1 MLYVIVSMGYV
12 RGTVANIM
20 PWYASKNDICQG
32 GKKMKKNLTKLIA
45 SAMAVATAFA
55 LVVTAVPD
63 ASAKKKKDAEEA
75 PAAEEVDLDGTY
87 HAYIGFQSEAYTF
100 RNSWSGKDNYGFGT
114 PEFEQVTGWEDN
126 EEITVPAELHD
137 VEITG
142 NGTYTVSVTGLD
154 LSNESMM
161 RMLYVSTDI
170 PKNDTIKF
178 SDVQVKI
185 DGYDKGS
192 FEEGYMDDDEKQTH
206 MTVLCINQYND
217 GLEEISYTMP
227 EDSMEITFT
236 VSGFNYD
243 NEAPAG
249 DETGDSSTD
258 DASGTSDD
266 TSTTGSTAD
275 STSDNDEGSSFPV
288 VPVVIAV
295 VVVVVIVV
303 VVAVKKKND

>member
-1 MLYVIVSMGYV
+1 
-12 RGTVANIM
+12 
-20 PWYASKNDICQG
+20 
-32 GKKMKKNLTKLIA
+32 MKKNLTKLIA

-55 LVVTAVPD
+55 LVVTAAPD
-63 ASAKKKKDAEEA
+63 ASAKKKKGAEEDT
-75 PAAEEVDLDGTY
+75 PVAEEVDLDGTY

-114 PEFEQVTGWEDN
+114 PQFEQVTGWGDEN

-170 PKNDTIKF
+170 PQNDTIKF
-178 SDVQVKI
+178 SDIQLKI
-185 DGYDKGS
+185 DGFDKAS
-192 FEEGYMDDDEKQTH
+192 FEEGYMDTDEKQTH

-243 NEAPAG
+243 NEAPAE
-249 DETGDSSTD
+249 DETDDSSKSE
-258 DASGTSDD
+258 DASGTTND
-266 TSTTGSTAD
+266 TSGSGSASGNT
-275 STSDNDEGSSFPV
+275 DNEESSFPV
-288 VPVVIAV
+288 VPVVVAV